1 MNTLATAFDHAI
13 PYTVSIPSFGED
25 WGFVLAFNGSK
36 SQAQQ
41 LVDISPEVIDTMI
54 EERIELVKGV
64 KEHPFRSVGVKYAVT
79 GNERGGEALKLYDGE
94 AHRGLFS
101 LSKPLRLAIRSD
113 KRIMTEE
120 NPIFMY

>member
-13 PYTVSIPSFGED
+13 PYTVSIPSFGEQ

-36 SQAQQ
+36 SQAQK

-79 GNERGGEALKLYDGE
+79 GKERGGEALKLYDGE